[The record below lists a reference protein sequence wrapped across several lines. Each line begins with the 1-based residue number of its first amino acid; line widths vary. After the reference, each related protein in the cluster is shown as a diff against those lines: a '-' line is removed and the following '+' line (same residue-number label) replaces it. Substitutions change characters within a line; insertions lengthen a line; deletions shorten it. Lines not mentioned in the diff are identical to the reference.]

1 MGGKILD
8 FLANILILVMIGVWA
23 IVACGIM
30 LVFGVIFLP
39 FILTMW
45 VIDYIKEKL
54 KISHENKGI

>member
-23 IVACGIM
+23 IVTCGIM

-45 VIDYIKEKL
+45 VIDYIKKKL
-54 KISHENKGI
+54 KISHKNKGV

>member
-23 IVACGIM
+23 IVTCGIM

-45 VIDYIKEKL
+45 VIDYIKRKL
-54 KISHENKGI
+54 KISHKNKVV

>member
-8 FLANILILVMIGVWA
+8 FLTNILILIMISVWA
-23 IVACGIM
+23 IVTCGIV
-30 LVFGVIFLP
+30 LVFGAMFLP

>member
-8 FLANILILVMIGVWA
+8 FLANILILVVISVWT
-23 IVACGIM
+23 IVTCGIV
-30 LVFGVIFLP
+30 LIFGIMFLP

-54 KISHENKGI
+54 KISHKNKGV

>member
-8 FLANILILVMIGVWA
+8 FLANILILAMIGVWV
-23 IVACGIM
+23 IVTCVI
-30 LVFGVIFLP
+30 VFVLGVIFLP

-54 KISHENKGI
+54 KISHKNKGV

>member
-23 IVACGIM
+23 IVTCGIV
-30 LVFGVIFLP
+30 LVFWVIFLP

-45 VIDYIKEKL
+45 VIDYIKKKL
-54 KISHENKGI
+54 KISHKNKGV

>member
-23 IVACGIM
+23 IVTCGIM

-45 VIDYIKEKL
+45 VIDYIKRKL
-54 KISHENKGI
+54 KISHKNKGV